1 MASPFNP
8 SAGRGHRGGAPGVQ
22 GPTGR
27 GRGGNPGQ
35 TSTYVPR
42 GSSAPRAARAR
53 GRGRGSAT
61 WTARGRGRGAG
72 AATHTVN
79 GSQQPAEGPKPGVV
93 NSPFAQSSQQKSVA
107 SPFGAQSAQQSP
119 FSKVTNNASASNV
132 AKNPFAQPT
141 HNVKPQSS
149 AKLIGGGS
157 NVAASMEH
165 ASTLN
170 NYQERFDK
178 LKIDQ
183 VRQRERAIKDG
194 QMADPNQ
201 PTSLKQAITPV
212 GTCTSMCP
220 DFERVERIVQ
230 KAVDKCEKYHNPS
243 TNQLEIMETKMVKRF
258 RRAAAGNDEQL
269 PSDIRTPKTLLQ
281 TMNYLIRYVINGGES
296 LAVIHM
302 FVWNRTRSIRNDFS
316 VQQLTHEE
324 DVKTAVI
331 CLERIARFHIV
342 SLHLLSNPANTEQFD
357 RHQEREQLNNTM
369 LSLMY
374 YYDDNRGRI
383 HFPNEDE
390 FRAYHI
396 LFSIHD
402 QRPDLE
408 ARVQKW
414 PATLLASPRVQVAL
428 ELFAAA
434 CNTWEPQGALDSR
447 RPNAVAQGLYTR
459 FFNIINS
466 PSVSYLM
473 ACVAEVYFNH
483 IRQTAI
489 RAIWKAYCRTPLS
502 QQSKNDHWTVE
513 ELTKVLHFDDEEQT
527 IEYCNTQ
534 GLEFVENASGGLYLN
549 WGDRPVDSVDF
560 APSSDHSFSETYVE
574 SKRAGRSL
582 VAIILGMNIREAA
595 RMGMIDCSQLPQ
607 KSETL
612 PEAEV
617 EDGDLFVSDIDN
629 QTPAPVV
636 ETHKTLLQDASA
648 SEFRIASESQNFL
661 QPPASSP
668 SPFQSNLPPAAS
680 SPNPFAGFQPS
691 KVPSP
696 SNPFASSLPSASFT
710 PAAASPFTSSPNPS
724 LSPKEPESSKKTD
737 ASALTTNVAPSPFQT
752 ISPTSQLDTADK
764 PSVSSISPAGPSP
777 SAFASTSSSSSIF
790 SKPSFFPP
798 ASSTTDKP
806 ASVLPNGSA
815 SVGSVLSPG
824 STPLTAPSPFS
835 FSKPS
840 ESTQKTETHAATI
853 PAQSTLFKPSTAP
866 HEPSTVDKPASI
878 FSSGAN
884 AFTAPSPFSF
894 PKSSEPTQKTETST
908 TATTTPSTLFKPSSS
923 TSVSLAEPKNP
934 FASSTLS
941 GANPFG
947 TTSMFPKASR
957 EMEKPT
963 AETPTQSTMFKSD
976 AKPQQP
982 SIAPNNPFALPNAPS
997 PFPPVGL
1004 GSTVTSAAP
1013 SPFQATTAP
1022 ETTVKTKEPAIASSF
1037 GQAFSPFSV
1046 NNASTISGSSDAV
1059 AGQFPVPNSIF
1070 AVPKAPQPSQ
1080 KADVPAT
1087 TAPTPENPPSVLAP
1101 SLGTSQSPK
1110 QSKTSVFSH
1119 SVPAQAQI
1127 PGPRPI
1133 NGSASISGTR
1143 PSVSHTQA
1151 TSPPRTLFEALRQP
1165 KIFDTTSNAYS
1176 PKTATTR
1183 VSAPLFQTPEP
1194 SVASGQQGSLKRQ
1207 HEATDVNAPQQ
1218 HKRRSSLKGRSPA
1231 PVPDGSFKRSVHFE
1245 EEHEKE
1251 KSKLKTKRV
1260 LDEQTEPQPEEEGP
1274 SAKVPKVSTEDEHV
1288 PFNFSVYKAEN
1299 RPMPKLPILEK
1310 LEQKLAHAKALCEPK
1325 RLTEEQ
1331 LQYIEEARLKRARQV
1346 DEDEIALSRARI
1358 LAEKLRTGPG
1368 IFDGW
1373 TGKVREPWHEPNWN
1387 PISRILEKYHAR
1399 NIPQPTCYVPPRLT
1413 LNRTA
1418 RGYEV
1423 AYAPDTPDRPMS
1435 RTEQRIR
1442 RTGARGLAHV
1452 PLDFERHKREKEEK
1466 ASKNGKK
1473 ENKDKGKENEEE
1485 KEVSSQGA

>member
-22 GPTGR
+22 GSTGR
-27 GRGGNPGQ
+27 GRGGH

-42 GSSAPRAARAR
+42 GSGAPRAARAR
-53 GRGRGSAT
+53 GRGRGSVT

-72 AATHTVN
+72 AANHTAN
-79 GSQQPAEGPKPGVV
+79 GPQQPAEGPKPGVV
-93 NSPFAQSSQQKSVA
+93 NSPFAQSNQQKPVA
-107 SPFGAQSAQQSP
+107 SPFGAQPAQQSP
-119 FSKVTNNASASNV
+119 FSRVSNNASASNV
-132 AKNPFAQPT
+132 AKNPFAQPNIT
-141 HNVKPQSS
+141 KQQSS
-149 AKLIGGGS
+149 AKFVGGGS

-170 NYQERFDK
+170 TYQERFDK

-201 PTSLKQAITPV
+201 PTSLNQAITPV
-212 GTCTSMCP
+212 GTCTGMCP

-230 KAVDKCEKYHNPS
+230 KAVDKCEKYYNPA

-269 PSDIRTPKTLLQ
+269 PSDIRTPMTLLQ

-342 SLHLLSNPANTEQFD
+342 SLHLLSNPSNTEQFD

-374 YYDDNRGRI
+374 YYDDNRERI

-414 PATLLASPRVQVAL
+414 PPALLASPRVQVAL

-447 RPNAVAQGLYTR
+447 RPNAVAQGFYTR

-513 ELTKVLHFDDEEQT
+513 ELTKVLHFDDDEQT
-527 IEYCNTQ
+527 IEYCNAQ
-534 GLEFVENASGGLYLN
+534 GLQFVENASGGLYLN

-582 VAIILGMNIREAA
+582 VAVILGMNIREAA
-595 RMGMIDCSQLPQ
+595 RMGMIDRSQLPE
-607 KSETL
+607 KSDA
-612 PEAEV
+612 EA

-636 ETHKTLLQDASA
+636 ETHNAFLQDTSA
-648 SEFRIASESQNFL
+648 SEFRIASESQKSL
-661 QPPASSP
+661 QSTPASSP
-668 SPFQSNLPPAAS
+668 SLFQSNVPPAAS
-680 SPNPFAGFQPS
+680 KPPNPFAAAFQPS
-691 KVPSP
+691 KMASPP
-696 SNPFASSLPSASFT
+696 SNPFATSIPSTTVT
-710 PAAASPFTSSPNPS
+710 PAAPSPFTSSPNPFS
-724 LSPKEPESSKKTD
+724 FPKEPEKTD
-737 ASALTTNVAPSPFQT
+737 ASALTTTPSPFQT
-752 ISPTSQLDTADK
+752 EPPPSQPDAADK
-764 PSVSSISPAGPSP
+764 SAVSSISPPGPSS
-777 SAFASTSSSSSIF
+777 SAFTSTSSSSIF
-790 SKPSFFPP
+790 SKPAYENPKTETPATTPPVPTFSKPNLFPP
-798 ASSTTDKP
+798 APSTTDKP
-806 ASVLPNGSA
+806 ASVFPNRS
-815 SVGSVLSPG
+815 GSVLPSG
-824 STPLTAPSPFS
+824 TGAFTASSPFS
-835 FSKPS
+835 FS
-840 ESTQKTETHAATI
+840 
-853 PAQSTLFKPSTAP
+853 
-866 HEPSTVDKPASI
+866 
-878 FSSGAN
+878 
-884 AFTAPSPFSF
+884 
-894 PKSSEPTQKTETST
+894 KSSEPTQKTETPAAVT
-908 TATTTPSTLFKPSSS
+908 TAPSTLFKPI
-923 TSVSLAEPKNP
+923 TSPPASLAESKNP
-934 FASSTLS
+934 FAASTFS

-947 TTSMFPKASR
+947 ATNTSA
-957 EMEKPT
+957 
-963 AETPTQSTMFKSD
+963 QSTASKTD
-976 AKPQQP
+976 AKAQQRT
-982 SIAPNNPFALPNAPS
+982 IASNNPFALPNAPLS
-997 PFPPVGL
+997 FPAVGL
-1004 GSTVTSAAP
+1004 GNTVTPAAS
-1013 SPFQATTAP
+1013 SPFQAPKAP
-1022 ETTVKTKEPAIASSF
+1022 ETAIEAKEPAPASSF
-1037 GQAFSPFSV
+1037 GQPFSPFSA
-1046 NNASTISGSSDAV
+1046 NNASTISGSSNTA
-1059 AGQFPVPNSIF
+1059 ASQFPVPGSVF

-1080 KADVPAT
+1080 KADIPAT
-1087 TAPTPENPPSVLAP
+1087 TAPTPENPPLGLSP
-1101 SLGTSQSPK
+1101 SLGSSQSPK
-1110 QSKTSVFSH
+1110 LSGTSVFSQ
-1119 SVPAQAQI
+1119 SAPAQAQL
-1127 PGPRPI
+1127 PGPPPM

-1143 PSVSHTQA
+1143 RPVSHTHA
-1151 TSPPRTLFEALRQP
+1151 TASSPPRTLFEALRQP

-1176 PKTATTR
+1176 PETATTQPP
-1183 VSAPLFQTPEP
+1183 APLFQTPGP
-1194 SVASGQQGSLKRQ
+1194 SAVPGQQASLKRQ
-1207 HEATDVNAPQQ
+1207 HEATNANASHQR
-1218 HKRRSSLKGRSPA
+1218 KRRSSLKGKAPA
-1231 PVPDGSFKRSVHFE
+1231 AASDGSFKRSVHFE
-1245 EEHEKE
+1245 EEKPLPQESQVSSVHKKSKVHEKKRMLDE
-1251 KSKLKTKRV
+1251 KS
-1260 LDEQTEPQPEEEGP
+1260 EPQPEEHGP
-1274 SAKVPKVSTEDEHV
+1274 STKVPKVSTEDEHV
-1288 PFNFSVYKAEN
+1288 PFKFSVYKAEN

-1310 LEQKLAHAKALCEPK
+1310 LEEKLARAKALCEPT

-1373 TGKVREPWHEPNWN
+1373 TGQIREPWHDPNWN
-1387 PISRILEKYHAR
+1387 PIARMAEKYRAR
-1399 NIPQPTCYVPPRLT
+1399 KIPQPTSHVPPPLT

-1423 AYAPDTPDRPMS
+1423 AYAPDTPNRPMS

-1442 RTGARGLAHV
+1442 HTGARGLAHV
-1452 PLDFERHKREKEEK
+1452 PLDFERHKREKEEMAK
-1466 ASKNGKK
+1466 SKNGKK
-1473 ENKDKGKENEEE
+1473 ENNDKDKKNE
-1485 KEVSSQGA
+1485 KEKDVSSHGV

>member
-8 SAGRGHRGGAPGVQ
+8 SAGRGHKGGAPGVQ
-22 GPTGR
+22 SSTGR
-27 GRGGNPGQ
+27 GRGGP

-42 GSSAPRAARAR
+42 GAGAPRATRAR
-53 GRGRGSAT
+53 GRGRGSMT

-79 GSQQPAEGPKPGVV
+79 GSQQPAEGPNPGVV
-93 NSPFAQSSQQKSVA
+93 NSPFGQLNQQKPVA
-107 SPFGAQSAQQSP
+107 SPFGAQPAQQSP
-119 FSKVTNNASASNV
+119 FSKVSNNASASNV

-141 HNVKPQSS
+141 NVTKQQSS
-149 AKLIGGGS
+149 AKFVGGGS
-157 NVAASMEH
+157 NVAASTEH
-165 ASTLN
+165 ASTLS
-170 NYQERFDK
+170 NYQDRFDK
-178 LKIDQ
+178 
-183 VRQRERAIKDG
+183 RERAIKDG

-212 GTCTSMCP
+212 GTCTGMCP

-230 KAVDKCEKYHNPS
+230 KAVDKCEKYYNPA

-281 TMNYLIRYVINGGES
+281 TMNYLIRYVINGGEP

-316 VQQLTHEE
+316 VQQLTQEE

-374 YYDDNRGRI
+374 YYDDNRERI

-414 PATLLASPRVQVAL
+414 PPALLASPRVQVAL

-447 RPNAVAQGLYTR
+447 RPNAVAQGFYTR

-513 ELTKVLHFDDEEQT
+513 ELTKVLHFDDDEQT
-527 IEYCNTQ
+527 IEYCNAQ
-534 GLEFVENASGGLYLN
+534 GLQFVENASGGLYLN

-595 RMGMIDCSQLPQ
+595 RMGMIDRSQLPE

-612 PEAEV
+612 PEADA

-636 ETHKTLLQDASA
+636 ETPNALLQDTTA
-648 SEFRIASESQNFL
+648 SEFRIASESQKSL
-661 QPPASSP
+661 QSTPAIKYT
-668 SPFQSNLPPAAS
+668 PATS
-680 SPNPFAGFQPS
+680 KPPNPFAAPFQPS
-691 KVPSP
+691 KMASPP
-696 SNPFASSLPSASFT
+696 SNPFGTSIPSTTVT
-710 PAAASPFTSSPNPS
+710 PAVPSPFTSSPNPFS
-724 LSPKEPESSKKTD
+724 FPKEPEKTD
-737 ASALTTNVAPSPFQT
+737 ASALTTTPSLFQAKSPPSQPDAAGKPA
-752 ISPTSQLDTADK
+752 ISSF
-764 PSVSSISPAGPSP
+764 SPAGPSS
-777 SAFASTSSSSSIF
+777 SAFASTSSASSIF
-790 SKPSFFPP
+790 SKPTYAKLETETPAGTSPAPASPKPGLFSP
-798 ASSTTDKP
+798 ASSTADNP
-806 ASVLPNGSA
+806 ASVFQNGSN
-815 SVGSVLSPG
+815 SVLSSG
-824 STPLTAPSPFS
+824 SSPFTAPSPFS

-840 ESTQKTETHAATI
+840 EQTQKTET
-853 PAQSTLFKPSTAP
+853 PAQSTLFKPSTSP
-866 HEPSTVDKPASI
+866 HAASAVDNPTSV
-878 FSSGAN
+878 FSSGAG

-894 PKSSEPTQKTETST
+894 SKPSEPTQKTETPAPVP
-908 TATTTPSTLFKPSSS
+908 TAPSTLFKPSPSPPA
-923 TSVSLAEPKNP
+923 SLTESKNP
-934 FASSTLS
+934 FAPSVFS

-947 TTSMFPKASR
+947 PTNTSAQSTVSKSDPKA
-957 EMEKPT
+957 
-963 AETPTQSTMFKSD
+963 
-976 AKPQQP
+976 QQTTVA
-982 SIAPNNPFALPNAPS
+982 SNNPFALPERS
-997 PFPPVGL
+997 LWVWETLLPP
-1004 GSTVTSAAP
+1004 AAP
-1013 SPFQATTAP
+1013 SPFHALKAP
-1022 ETTVKTKEPAIASSF
+1022 ETAVKAKEPASGF
-1037 GQAFSPFSV
+1037 GQPFSPFSV
-1046 NNASTISGSSDAV
+1046 NNASTISGSSNA
-1059 AGQFPVPNSIF
+1059 AASQFPVPSSVF
-1070 AVPKAPQPSQ
+1070 AAPKAPQPSQ
-1080 KADVPAT
+1080 KADIPAA
-1087 TAPTPENPPSVLAP
+1087 TAPMPENPPLGLSP
-1101 SLGTSQSPK
+1101 SLGSLQSPK
-1110 QSKTSVFSH
+1110 PSETSVFSQ
-1119 SVPAQAQI
+1119 SAPAQAQI
-1127 PGPRPI
+1127 PGPPPT

-1143 PSVSHTQA
+1143 RSVSHTQA
-1151 TSPPRTLFEALRQP
+1151 TASSPPRTLFEALRQP

-1176 PKTATTR
+1176 PETATNQPR
-1183 VSAPLFQTPEP
+1183 APLFQIPEP
-1194 SVASGQQGSLKRQ
+1194 SVAPGQQGALKRQ
-1207 HEATDVNAPQQ
+1207 HEATGADVSHQ
-1218 HKRRSSLKGRSPA
+1218 HKRRSSLKGKAPA
-1231 PVPDGSFKRSVHFE
+1231 AAADGSFKRSVHFE
-1245 EEHEKE
+1245 EEEPLPQESQVSPVHK
-1251 KSKLKTKRV
+1251 KSKGLKKKRAM
-1260 LDEQTEPQPEEEGP
+1260 DEQTEPQPEEHGP
-1274 SAKVPKVSTEDEHV
+1274 STKVPKVSTEDEYV

-1310 LEQKLAHAKALCEPK
+1310 LEEKLARAKALCEPK

-1373 TGKVREPWHEPNWN
+1373 TGNIREPWHDPNWN
-1387 PISRILEKYHAR
+1387 PVARIAEKYR
-1399 NIPQPTCYVPPRLT
+1399 TRKIPQPTSYVPPH
-1413 LNRTA
+1413 
-1418 RGYEV
+1418 
-1423 AYAPDTPDRPMS
+1423 RPMS
-1435 RTEQRIR
+1435 RTEERIR

-1452 PLDFERHKREKEEK
+1452 PLDFERHRREKEEMAK
-1466 ASKNGKK
+1466 SKNGVK
-1473 ENKDKGKENEEE
+1473 ENNGKDKKDEEE
-1485 KEVSSQGA
+1485 KDVSSKSV